1 MKVDRIDHLVLT
13 VHDIQETCSFYS
25 RVLGIPAITFGDG
38 RMALK
43 VGENKI
49 NLHEEGKEFKPGAL
63 KPVPGSADLCFITSL
78 PLNELIDRLQSFHV
92 EIIEGPVLRAGA
104 SGPINSVYIRDP
116 DGNLI
121 ELSNYL

>member
-49 NLHEEGKEFKPGAL
+49 NLHEVGKERKPGAL

-78 PLNELIDRLQSFHV
+78 PLNELVDHLQSYHV
-92 EIIEGPVLRAGA
+92 EIIEGPVVRAGA
-104 SGPINSVYIRDP
+104 SGPINSVYIRDS